1 MSVESEIEYLIS
13 TAFDNAEWSDI
24 LCDEFASLSNVSDL
38 ENDVANLK
46 TEVES
51 IVTESKFS
59 QYVDAIES
67 VDKLR
72 AEVEKLSGELDKLK
86 SRRTLLDYLRFW
98 SK

>member
-13 TAFDNAEWSDI
+13 TAFENAEWSDI
-24 LCDEFASLSNVSDL
+24 LCDEFASLSNVSDI
-38 ENDVANLK
+38 ENDVDNLK

-67 VDKLR
+67 VDKLQTTVDR
-72 AEVEKLSGELDKLK
+72 LDTELDAIKN
-86 SRRTLLDYLRFW
+86 RITLLDYLRFW

>member
-1 MSVESEIEYLIS
+1 MSVESEIEYMIS

-24 LCDEFASLSNVSDL
+24 LCDEFASIESIGDL
-38 ENDVANLK
+38 ENDVDNLK

-59 QYVDAIES
+59 QYIDAIES

-72 AEVEKLSGELDKLK
+72 TQVENLSGELDKLK
-86 SRRTLLDYLRFW
+86 TRKTLLNYLKFW